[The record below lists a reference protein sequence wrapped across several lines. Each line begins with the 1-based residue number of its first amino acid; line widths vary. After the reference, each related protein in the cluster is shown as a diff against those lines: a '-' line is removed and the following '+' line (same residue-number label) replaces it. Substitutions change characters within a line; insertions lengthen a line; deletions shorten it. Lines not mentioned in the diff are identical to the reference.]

1 MAFFLNFD
9 FQKNHESSDHP
20 QFSKGFLHTLFQ
32 LSLKVLLVKQI
43 WNHNLNAIDK
53 VREVLLRSLRALSE
67 GPKQVHIVLW
77 FLVESLND
85 VFCAWITHITLY
97 HILPLFIPF
106 SKETDIISHKN
117 NTSLLPLWR
126 LENSSTLF
134 QNNVF

>member
-20 QFSKGFLHTLFQ
+20 QFSKGVLHTLFQ
-32 LSLKVLLVKQI
+32 LSLKVLLVKQS

-53 VREVLLRSLRALSE
+53 VGEVLLRSLGALSE

-77 FLVESLND
+77 FLAESLND
-85 VFCAWITHITLY
+85 VFCAWIAHITLY

-106 SKETDIISHKN
+106 SNETDIINHKK
-117 NTSLLPLWR
+117 
-126 LENSSTLF
+126 
-134 QNNVF
+134 